1 MEKTK
6 QYVTPYDFE
15 GRLPLAQA
23 IPLGLQ
29 RGDLLPLLPA
39 ICSLAGQG
47 LQNGLTVLGLGN
59 FPQKAFPLRFHV
71 GEAGQLLFP
80 AFQQA
85 GLDLLVVLLPGLCLL
100 PAVDL
105 LVKGGQSGFFSGQF
119 LIADCAAIGN
129 CCQSVPYFF
138 LKISAL

>member
-1 MEKTK
+1 MLNIFRKR
-6 QYVTPYDFE
+6 
-15 GRLPLAQA
+15 RLPLGEF

-119 LIADCAAIGN
+119 LILGPRRLKGSQFPAE
-129 CCQSVPYFF
+129 SVPLRLLVLF
-138 LKISAL
+138 LL